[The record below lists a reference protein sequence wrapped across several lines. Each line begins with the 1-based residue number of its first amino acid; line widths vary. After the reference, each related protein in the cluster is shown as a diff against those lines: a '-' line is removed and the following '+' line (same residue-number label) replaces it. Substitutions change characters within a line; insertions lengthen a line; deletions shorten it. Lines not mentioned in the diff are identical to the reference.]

1 MRDGTTVRDLM
12 HREFLGVSESDDLA
26 DAAELMLSE
35 GADCLVVLRG
45 SEAVGCLTPRNV
57 LTAVLGENGLEQRTV
72 GDVME
77 PPVPTVEADERLAV
91 AEERLVTEGTGRL
104 IVTVDEEAVGVVTER
119 DVLAAN
125 PVRRAP
131 EREIQREAGAEREAA
146 TEAQEVGDSA
156 GVVTQ
161 SICEECGAL
170 TADLDRSNGKL
181 LCQDCLE
188 V

>member
-1 MRDGTTVRDLM
+1 MRDATTVRDLM

-26 DAAELMLSE
+26 DAAELMLAE

-45 SEAVGCLTPRNV
+45 GKAVGCLSPRNA
-57 LTAVLGENGLEQRTV
+57 LAELLDEKGGKNTAV

-77 PPVPTVEADERLAV
+77 VPAPSIEADERLAD

-104 IVTVDEEAVGVVTER
+104 IVTVDNEAVGVVTER

-125 PVRRAP
+125 PMRRVP
-131 EREIQREAGAEREAA
+131 ERDIQREAGAEREEA
-146 TEAQEVGDSA
+146 TETREVGDSA

-161 SICEECGAL
+161 SICEECGSL

-181 LCQDCLE
+181 LCPDCLE

>member
-45 SEAVGCLTPRNV
+45 GEAVGCLTPRAA
-57 LTAVLGENGLEQRTV
+57 LTALLEGEGLDATTV
-72 GDVME
+72 GEVMK
-77 PPVPTVEADERLAV
+77 PPVPTIEADERLAV
-91 AEERLVTEGTGRL
+91 AEERLVTEGTRRL
-104 IVTVDEEAVGVVTER
+104 IVTVDAEAVGVITDR
-119 DVLAAN
+119 DVMAAN
-125 PVRRAP
+125 PMRRAP
-131 EREIQREAGAEREAA
+131 EREMQHEAGAEREAA
-146 TEAQEVGDSA
+146 TSTQEVGDTA

-161 SICEECGAL
+161 SICEQCGAL

>member
-45 SEAVGCLTPRNV
+45 GEAVGCLTPRNA
-57 LTAVLGENGLEQRTV
+57 LTALLDGAGLESTTV

-77 PPVPTVEADERLAV
+77 PPAPTIDADARLTI

-104 IVTVDEEAVGVVTER
+104 VVTVDEEAVGVITER

-125 PVRRAP
+125 PVRRPP
-131 EREIQREAGAEREAA
+131 ERDVNRETGAEREAA
-146 TEAQEVGDSA
+146 TSTQEVGDTA

-161 SICEECGAL
+161 SICEQCGAL

>member
-45 SEAVGCLTPRNV
+45 GEAVGCLTPRNA
-57 LTAVLGENGLEQRTV
+57 LTALLEDGQLEETTV

-77 PPVPTVEADERLAV
+77 PPVPTIEGDEQLAV

-104 IVTVDEEAVGVVTER
+104 IVTVDEEAVGVITER
-119 DVLAAN
+119 DVLAAS
-125 PVRRAP
+125 PMRRAP
-131 EREIQREAGAEREAA
+131 ERELQREAGAEREAA
-146 TEAQEVGDSA
+146 TSTQEVGDTA

-161 SICEECGAL
+161 SICEQCGAL

>member
-26 DAAELMLSE
+26 DAAELLLSE
-35 GADCLVVLRG
+35 GADCLVVVRG

-57 LTAVLGENGLEQRTV
+57 LTALLEGGGLETTTV

-77 PPVPTVEADERLAV
+77 PPVPTIEADERLEI

-104 IVTVDEEAVGVVTER
+104 IVTVDTEAVGVITER

-125 PVRRAP
+125 PMRRAP
-131 EREIQREAGAEREAA
+131 EREIQQEPGAERDAA
-146 TEAQEVGDSA
+146 TSTQEVGDTA

-161 SICEECGAL
+161 SICEQCGSL